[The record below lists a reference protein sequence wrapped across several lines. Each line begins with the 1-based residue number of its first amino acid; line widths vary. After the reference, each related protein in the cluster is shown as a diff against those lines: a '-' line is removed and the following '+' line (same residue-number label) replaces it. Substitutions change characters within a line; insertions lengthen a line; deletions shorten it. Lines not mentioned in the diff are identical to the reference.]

1 MRSFILYAY
10 EYKEVTII
18 EKSLEELRQELAT
31 AQTKE
36 RQYAHQAERIKSR
49 IRYHAKGNRK
59 ERAHRLITRGAAI
72 ESIAPM
78 VKDMGEVDFYSL
90 VEKIFSLPEVN
101 TVIKQALSEN
111 APSKQEDA

>member
-1 MRSFILYAY
+1 M
-10 EYKEVTII
+10 E
-18 EKSLEELRQELAT
+18 T

-36 RQYAHQAERIKSR
+36 RQYAYQAERIRHR

-72 ESIAPM
+72 ESVAPM
-78 VKDMGEVDFYSL
+78 VKEMAEVEFYSL

-101 TVIKQALSEN
+101 AIMTQVLSEN
-111 APSKQEDA
+111 APPVTREDG